1 MPVTITSIVTST
13 AFQDASPS
21 GTSGVTV
28 TKRLV
33 ADSPL
38 SLLASVDVGLLK
50 AAAYGNVLDGFAGY
64 SDSVI
69 LGRLRLRSTQLV
81 AVPGSEGLV
90 FDAVGRFDGLYVWC
104 YVPTLGGA
112 LHLPVETDIDATP
125 RSVLAFRS
133 APTSSPTADLNS
145 TVDIGGTPLDFGG
158 KPIMVSVP
166 QQTMRISLI
175 IDSTRFTLTSVF
187 DRIASHSGKW
197 NSAAFIN
204 WGTNTVFCESASIS
218 HIRDE
223 YYRVT
228 YLFRSDYWNG
238 CEQQPKID
246 VWGKHALD
254 ANGSAAT
261 VLWRSV
267 AFGSIDHNLI
277 FNEQPNP
284 TVAKQW
290 AKEGSFITFP

>member
-112 LHLPVETDIDATP
+112 LHLPVETDIDA
-125 RSVLAFRS
+125 L
-133 APTSSPTADLNS
+133 SPTA
-145 TVDIGGTPLDFGG
+145 
-158 KPIMVSVP
+158 
-166 QQTMRISLI
+166 
-175 IDSTRFTLTSVF
+175 LTECYSN
-187 DRIASHSGKW
+187 R
-197 NSAAFIN
+197 
-204 WGTNTVFCESASIS
+204 T
-218 HIRDE
+218 
-223 YYRVT
+223 
-228 YLFRSDYWNG
+228 
-238 CEQQPKID
+238 
-246 VWGKHALD
+246 
-254 ANGSAAT
+254 
-261 VLWRSV
+261 
-267 AFGSIDHNLI
+267 
-277 FNEQPNP
+277 
-284 TVAKQW
+284 
-290 AKEGSFITFP
+290 

>member
-50 AAAYGNVLDGFAGY
+50 GAAFGNTLDGFAGY

-133 APTSSPTADLNS
+133 APSSSPTADLNS
-145 TVDIGGTPLDFGG
+145 TVDIGGTKLDFGG

-175 IDSTRFTLTSVF
+175 IDSTRFTLVSVF
-187 DRIASHSGKW
+187 DRIASHTGKW
-197 NSAAFIN
+197 NSSAFVN

-246 VWGKHALD
+246 VWGKHTLD

-284 TVAKQW
+284 TVAAQW